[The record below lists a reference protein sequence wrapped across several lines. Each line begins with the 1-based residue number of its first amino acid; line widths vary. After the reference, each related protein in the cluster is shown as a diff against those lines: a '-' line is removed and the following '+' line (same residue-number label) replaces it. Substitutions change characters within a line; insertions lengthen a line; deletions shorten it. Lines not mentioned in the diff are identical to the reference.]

1 MVYNN
6 RTSFI
11 IIDMICFDNMKNTT
25 TFKVTKTY
33 GVLYAVFIMT
43 TIIMLGSQLTIH
55 QALSQGQASNV
66 AGSGKNSNSNS
77 TASTNQSNPPP
88 ISIPLSKGY
97 VNGKIAYFIATD
109 ASDSQIAASITNTT
123 GFKVNYAT
131 SFASTPESALQPG
144 YVFVNGIKTSES
156 PVGFQLGV
164 TSALPGEKGY
174 SPLSQLNYV
183 KWNANATPRILKSAD
198 EVMNAE
204 RNGELS
210 VSKTNIVINSPA
222 VPVVNTSGK

>member
-1 MVYNN
+1 MVCNN

-11 IIDMICFDNMKNTT
+11 IIDMICFDNMKT

-33 GVLYAVFIMT
+33 GILSAVFIIT
-43 TIIMLGSQLTIH
+43 LITMLGSQLALH
-55 QALSQGQASNV
+55 QALSQGQAIN
-66 AGSGKNSNSNS
+66 ATGNNGNS
-77 TASTNQSNPPP
+77 TASTNQSNPSP

-123 GFKVNYAT
+123 GFKVNVAP
-131 SFASTPESALQPG
+131 SLASTPESALQPG

-174 SPLSQLNYV
+174 SPLSQVNYV
-183 KWNANATPRILKSAD
+183 KWNANATPRILKSA
-198 EVMNAE
+198 AE
-204 RNGELS
+204 ILTAQKNGELS
-210 VSKTNIVINSPA
+210 IAKTNIVINSPA
-222 VPVVNTSGK
+222 VAVVNMSSSK

>member
-1 MVYNN
+1 MVCNN

-11 IIDMICFDNMKNTT
+11 IIDMICFDNMKT

-33 GVLYAVFIMT
+33 GILAAVFIIT
-43 TIIMLGSQLTIH
+43 LITMLGSQLTLH
-55 QALSQGQASNV
+55 QALSQGQASN
-66 AGSGKNSNSNS
+66 AIGNNSNS
-77 TASTNQSNPPP
+77 TASASTNQSNPSP

-123 GFKVNYAT
+123 GFKVNYAPNL
-131 SFASTPESALQPG
+131 ASTPESALQPG

-164 TSALPGEKGY
+164 SSALPGEKGY

-183 KWNANATPRILKSAD
+183 KWNANATPRILKSA
-198 EVMNAE
+198 AE
-204 RNGELS
+204 ILDAQKNGELNIA
-210 VSKTNIVINSPA
+210 KTNIVINSPA
-222 VPVVNTSGK
+222 VPVVNMSSK

>member
-1 MVYNN
+1 
-6 RTSFI
+6 
-11 IIDMICFDNMKNTT
+11 MKTI
-25 TFKVTKTY
+25 FKETKTY
-33 GVLYAVFIMT
+33 ALLSAVFII
-43 TIIMLGSQLTIH
+43 TIMMLGSQLIPH
-55 QALSQGQASNV
+55 QALSQGQVSN
-66 AGSGKNSNSNS
+66 N
-77 TASTNQSNPPP
+77 TASAQSNPSP

-123 GFKVNYAT
+123 GFKVNYAPNL
-131 SFASTPESALQPG
+131 ASTPESALQPG

-164 TSALPGEKGY
+164 SSALPGEKGY

-183 KWNANATPRILKSAD
+183 KWNANATPRILKSA
-198 EVMNAE
+198 AE
-204 RNGELS
+204 ILTAEKNGELS
-210 VSKTNIVINSPA
+210 IAKTNIVVNSPA